1 MSVDPKAKH
10 LNLTVVAVAH
20 IYNVV
25 VNFDPIGPLNPMG
38 LLPFFILELL
48 GLVITNHKNDVANV
62 NGNIIGGK
70 HGQFPSQKL
79 QPGEY
84 STQ

>member
-1 MSVDPKAKH
+1 
-10 LNLTVVAVAH
+10 
-20 IYNVV
+20 
-25 VNFDPIGPLNPMG
+25 MG

-48 GLVITNHKNDVANV
+48 ELVTTNYKNDVANV
-62 NGNIIGGK
+62 NGIIIGGK